1 MQAKR
6 QELQRQLAKARP
18 TPAQNEKR
26 QSEEDLRLLFRRRR
40 RGPGLGDR
48 GPASSFLCCLS
59 RSPSSPRPA
68 ARAPPEATQARS
80 ERAHSKVAVFSTS
93 HEETSRGAAMTS
105 RMRSVRTLLVK
116 NRLQRGP
123 QNQTPQTLA
132 EAFSLDRQDA
142 EEAAR
147 RGPARASLGRD
158 CLLLRSTC
166 GSPTRLPRR
175 PPARAAPPRASWW
188 GGALPPSILTAG
200 SGHALALFEEVEDS
214 DSESRERPEGGLR
227 PQTRT
232 RGNWAPHAPQGSCEG
247 SSKISKPE
255 QPQKEEVQ
263 TQVAAVARL
272 SKSFPSPRPAEEIPV
287 YNPDSQSYPDEINP
301 QSNPLTHSL
310 LPLCDQAVC
319 PVWLGPVLS
328 QCHSASLHPLMHL
341 EHSCAH

>member
-214 DSESRERPEGGLR
+214 DSESRESRKAVCGLR
-227 PQTRT
+227 PELGGIGRRT
-232 RGNWAPHAPQGSCEG
+232 PRRGAARGARRSPSP
-247 SSKISKPE
+247 SSRRRRRSKPKWR
-255 QPQKEEVQ
+255 QWRGSAKASQARGPPKSVSLTRSRCMALLLREES
-263 TQVAAVARL
+263 AAQREPRCLQGLQACTWHACCMLFLARF
-272 SKSFPSPRPAEEIPV
+272 K
-287 YNPDSQSYPDEINP
+287 
-301 QSNPLTHSL
+301 
-310 LPLCDQAVC
+310 
-319 PVWLGPVLS
+319 
-328 QCHSASLHPLMHL
+328 
-341 EHSCAH
+341 